1 MIKHIVFWTLHDEA
15 LGHSASD
22 NAALVKSRLESLA
35 GQIPGLLHIEVGLD
49 ISDSESSADV
59 ALYSEFEDLAAL
71 QAYQTHPRTRPW
83 LTSWAT
89 SGRVAWWSTTRP
101 ELQPAT

>member
-71 QAYQTHPRTRPW
+71 QAYQTHP
-83 LTSWAT
+83 AHEA
-89 SGRVAWWSTTRP
+89 VADFVGDVRSRRMVVDY
-101 ELQPAT
+101 EA